1 MAQNE
6 TSPADSVGILAQY
19 LLGDDTL
26 GETLTRIVE
35 LARDALPADLAGV
48 TTIVEG
54 RLSTAVF
61 TDDAAPHID
70 AHQYVG
76 GSGPCVEAF
85 RSQRTIRIDS
95 VPDDQRW
102 PQFTEVAAEF
112 GVRSTLSLPLAAR
125 GEPLGALNLYAH
137 ASHAFAA
144 PEEDQAERFASQASV
159 VLANAQAYS
168 ECRELSENLRQALA
182 SRSTIDYAIG
192 IVMAG
197 AGHDPEEAF
206 QVLVRASQREHR
218 KLHTIAAEVVERTS
232 RRKPPST

>member
-1 MAQNE
+1 MSQNKS
-6 TSPADSVGILAQY
+6 SPADSVGILARY

-26 GETLTRIVE
+26 GDILTRIVE
-35 LARDALPADLAGV
+35 LACDALPADLAGI

-54 RLSTAVF
+54 RPSTAVF
-61 TDDAAPHID
+61 TDEAAPRID

-76 GSGPCVEAF
+76 GSGPCVYAF
-85 RSQRTIRIDS
+85 RSQATIRIDS
-95 VPDDQRW
+95 VPDDRRW

-112 GVRSTLSLPLAAR
+112 GVRSTLSLPLSAR
-125 GEPLGALNLYAH
+125 GEPLGALNLYAR

-144 PEEDQAERFASQASV
+144 PEEQLAERFASQASV

-182 SRSTIDYAIG
+182 SRSTIDYAVG

-197 AGHDPEEAF
+197 GGQDPDGAF

-218 KLHTIAAEVVERTS
+218 KLRTVAAELVERTA
-232 RRKPPST
+232 RRNPPSL

>member
-1 MAQNE
+1 MFKNE
-6 TSPADSVGILAQY
+6 SSPADSVGMLAQY

-26 GETLTRIVE
+26 GDTLTRILE
-35 LARDALPADLAGV
+35 LACDALPADLAGI

-54 RLSTAVF
+54 RPSTAVF
-61 TDDAAPHID
+61 TDDAAPRID

-76 GSGPCVEAF
+76 RSGPCVEAF
-85 RSQRTIRIDS
+85 RWQSTIRIDS
-95 VPDDQRW
+95 VPDDRRW

-112 GVRSTLSLPLAAR
+112 GVRSTLSLPLSAR
-125 GEPLGALNLYAH
+125 GEALGALNLYAR

-144 PEEDQAERFASQASV
+144 PEEQLGTRFASQASV
-159 VLANAQAYS
+159 VLANARAYS
-168 ECRELSENLRQALA
+168 ESRELNENLRQALA

-197 AGHDPEEAF
+197 GGQDPDEAF

-218 KLHTIAAEVVERTS
+218 KLRAVAAELVERTA
-232 RRKPPST
+232 RRNPPTP